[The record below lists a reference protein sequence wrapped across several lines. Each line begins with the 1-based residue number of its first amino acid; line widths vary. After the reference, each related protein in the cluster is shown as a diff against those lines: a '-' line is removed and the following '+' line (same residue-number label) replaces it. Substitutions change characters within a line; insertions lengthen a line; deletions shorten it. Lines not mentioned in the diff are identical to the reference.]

1 MSTLKNKSGLT
12 EQEVQDGIE
21 FADAA
26 QYLAGGRADERSRDL
41 AREVLR
47 GNTTREA
54 AVALYLAETLPD
66 VQ

>member
-12 EQEVQDGIE
+12 EAEVQSRME

-26 QYLAGGRADERSRDL
+26 QYLAGGRADDRTRDL

-47 GNTTREA
+47 GNLEA
-54 AVALYLAETLPD
+54 DQARRIVLEEALAEKK
-66 VQ
+66 